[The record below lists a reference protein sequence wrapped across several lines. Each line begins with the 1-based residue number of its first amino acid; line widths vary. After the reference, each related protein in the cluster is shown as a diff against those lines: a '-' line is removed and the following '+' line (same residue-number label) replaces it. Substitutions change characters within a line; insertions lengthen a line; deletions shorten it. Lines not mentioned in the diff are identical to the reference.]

1 MYDCDEFELDNCEL
15 DNINIKLDDKKPE
28 KLEVKLVCRLDEYWV
43 SNVGVELDVLK
54 NEVLT
59 LDVGWTNEVGTL

>member
-54 NEVLT
+54 NAVLT